1 MNVAA
6 LLDLRGSPVVDAH
19 ESYWRHA
26 TGGLFPPADLECG
39 ERLLVDCGLVVE
51 RDGVLHRSPQ
61 LLELLGGTVDDAIAA
76 MTLRVLALAVTGRGE
91 TLPGRDDTSLADL
104 LPDPTRRE
112 ELLIALRSRWE
123 DAHRQE
129 IGAIGEEVVVATA
142 RGELETL
149 GHPDLA
155 RRVRRVSLDSDQLG
169 YDVSAPRVAGPPRL
183 LEVKA
188 TTIEEPDAFTV
199 HLSRN
204 EAEVGLRY
212 PDHWTLVTCRVSNIA
227 NRQGVI
233 VGWCTASALESSLPA
248 DTADA
253 KWESAEVRIR
263 LDLLEPDLP
272 RASF

>member
-1 MNVAA
+1 M
-6 LLDLRGSPVVDAH
+6 
-19 ESYWRHA
+19 
-26 TGGLFPPADLECG
+26 
-39 ERLLVDCGLVVE
+39 VDCGLVVE
-51 RDGVLHRSPQ
+51 RHGVLHPSPE
-61 LLELLGGTVDDAIAA
+61 LLELLGGTVEDALSA
-76 MTLRVLALAVTGRGE
+76 MTLRVLALAVTRRGE
-91 TLPGRDDTSLADL
+91 GLPSSDDTTLADL
-104 LPDPTRRE
+104 VPDPTRRE
-112 ELLIALRSRWE
+112 DLLIALRFRWD

-129 IGAIGEEVVVATA
+129 IGAIGEEVVASTA

-169 YDVSAPRVAGPPRL
+169 YDVSAPRVTGPPRL

-212 PDHWTLVTCRVSNIA
+212 PEHWALVTCRVSNIA

-233 VGWCTASALESSLPA
+233 VGWCTAKALEPMLPA
-248 DTADA
+248 DTTDA
-253 KWESAEVRIR
+253 RWESAEVRIR